1 MGKMIDFELTPEQK
15 LLRDSSRKFFEN
27 ELRPLSADIDREGRF
42 PSEIVRKMS
51 SMGYMGAPIP
61 EKYGGSGLGKIGYV
75 VLMEEIGRVNASVAT
90 ILGAHCSLG
99 STALLYYGTEGQ
111 KEKYLVPAAK
121 GEKLISFNLSEP
133 GAGSDAASI
142 QTTAFRE
149 NGSYRIKGSKMWAT
163 NGKEAGLYIV
173 FAKTVDEGGKE
184 GGISSFIVE
193 RETPGIRHGREE
205 DKMGIRGTSTLQIFY
220 DDVVVPEENML
231 GGIGNGFR
239 VAMSS
244 LDVGRISLSAASLGS
259 ADRAI
264 ELALA
269 HARNRVQFGK
279 PIAEQQAIQFKLA
292 EMGMRTQSLRYFVY
306 NVAKLAESLG
316 YDPSQWGD
324 AERQRM
330 TRQAAMIKCLG
341 SETASY
347 CINESLQ
354 IHGGMGFIKSSEIER
369 MYRDARI
376 SEIYEGTN
384 EIQRMIIGRDIVKH
398 GWS

>member
-1 MGKMIDFELTPEQK
+1 MIDFELTPEQK
-15 LLRDSSRKFFEN
+15 LLKNSARKFFES
-27 ELRPLSADIDREGRF
+27 ELRPHSAEIDRDGKFPADI
-42 PSEIVRKMS
+42 IRKMAD
-51 SMGYMGAPIP
+51 MGYLSAPIP
-61 EKYGGSGLGKIGYV
+61 EKYGGAGFGKVGYV
-75 VLMEEIGRVNASVAT
+75 VLMEEIGRVDASVAT

-99 STALLYYGTEGQ
+99 STALLYYGTEQQ
-111 KEKYLVPAAK
+111 KEKYLVPAAR
-121 GEKLISFNLSEP
+121 GEKIISFNLSEP

-149 NGSYRIKGSKMWAT
+149 KGGYRIKGSKMWAT
-163 NGKEAGLYIV
+163 NGKEAGIYIV
-173 FAKTVDEGGKE
+173 FARTALEQGKD
-184 GGISSFIVE
+184 GGITAFIVD
-193 RETPGIRHGREE
+193 RETPGLRHGREE
-205 DKMGIRGTSTLQIFY
+205 EKMGIRGSSTLQIFY
-220 DDVVVPEENML
+220 DDVTVPEENVL

-269 HARNRVQFGK
+269 HARDRVQFGK
-279 PIAEQQAIQFKLA
+279 PISEQQAIQFKLA

-306 NVAKLAESLG
+306 NVARMAEELG
-316 YDPSQWGD
+316 SDPSLWSGQD
-324 AERQRM
+324 RERM
-330 TRQAAMIKCLG
+330 TRQAAMIKCMG

-384 EIQRMIIGRDIVKH
+384 EIQRLIIGRDIVKR
-398 GWS
+398 GWN

>member
-1 MGKMIDFELTPEQK
+1 MIDFELTPEQK
-15 LLRDSSRKFFEN
+15 LLKDSARKFFEN

-42 PSEIVRKMS
+42 PSEVVSKMA

-61 EKYGGSGLGKIGYV
+61 EKYGGAGLGKVGYV
-75 VLMEEIGRVNASVAT
+75 VLMEEVGRVNASVAT

-99 STALLYYGTEGQ
+99 STALLYYGTERQ
-111 KEKYLVPAAK
+111 KEKYLVPAAG

-142 QTTAFRE
+142 QTTAFKE
-149 NGSYRIKGSKMWAT
+149 KGSYRIKGSKMWAT
-163 NGKEAGLYIV
+163 NGKEAGFYIV
-173 FAKTVDEGGKE
+173 FARTVLEGGKE
-184 GGISSFIVE
+184 GGISAFIVD
-193 RETPGIRHGREE
+193 RDTPGIRHGREE

-220 DDVVVPEENML
+220 DDVIVPEENLL
-231 GGIGNGFR
+231 GGHGNGFR

-264 ELALA
+264 DLALA
-269 HARNRVQFGK
+269 HARERVQFGR
-279 PIAEQQAIQFKLA
+279 PIAEQQAIQFKFA

-306 NVAKLAESLG
+306 NVANMAESLG
-316 YDPSQWGD
+316 PDPALWEGS
-324 AERQRM
+324 ERQSM
-330 TRQAAMIKCLG
+330 TRQAAMVKCLG
-341 SETASY
+341 SEIASY

-354 IHGGMGFIKSSEIER
+354 IHGGIGFIKSSEIER

-384 EIQRMIIGRDIVKH
+384 EIQRLIIGRDIVKN
-398 GWS
+398 GWN